1 VADGGEEECET
12 LFLFLFSIGP
22 FILYRNKTSLGGSRK
37 IPTKMFHNTTQT
49 QARNMPASRPFSMFR
64 KIGHLSICIKE
75 PSKGPLKLKLST
87 KFQFLKQS
95 SAHTYSQ
102 SCKLS
107 IDLSISWKSF

>member
-75 PSKGPLKLKLST
+75 PSKGPLKLKLH
-87 KFQFLKQS
+87 KI
-95 SAHTYSQ
+95 
-102 SCKLS
+102 S
-107 IDLSISWKSF
+107 IFKTIIGPHIFSILQIVH